1 MKTLKFSIHIAA
13 PRQIVWNILWNDE
26 TYRKWTSVFQEGA
39 YAVSDWKEG
48 SRIVFMT
55 PGGEGMSSVI
65 ARKIPNEFMSFR
77 HTGTTP
83 EESGNKADTLENYY
97 LHEEDGITELKVE
110 VDTAEDNVR
119 YFESK
124 FPLALKKIKELSEV
138 PQPHKISVDTEED
151 W

>member
-13 PRQIVWNILWNDE
+13 PRQIVWNTLWNDE
-26 TYRKWTSVFQEGA
+26 TYRKWTSVFQEGS

-48 SRIVFMT
+48 SKIVFMT
-55 PGGEGMSSVI
+55 PVGEGMSSVI

-77 HTGTTP
+77 HMEETPGNMTG
-83 EESGNKADTLENYY
+83 ALENYY

-138 PQPHKISVDTEED
+138 PQPHQISVDTEDD